1 MCSVSP
7 QVAADASRFSLPLYQ
22 LQELS
27 EKAIDAKARA
37 YCPYSKFRVG
47 AALLT
52 TDGQYIAGAN
62 IENASY
68 PVGTCAERVALV
80 KAVSE
85 GQMNFKALALATDIS
100 PPGPPSPHQQNTY
113 SNPFVV
119 PKPHH
124 QNSELILL
132 SICSLPLR
140 HVPSIVRSPP
150 SFPQL
155 TPGIFTSPSDLNYSI
170 REFCPLTLPIF
181 MHGKDGNYVVKT
193 LQELLPM
200 SFGPED
206 LKPGP
211 GPRSE
216 SQLADNDVEVKR
228 GDNGGAGA
236 ELMAAETNI

>member
-1 MCSVSP
+1 MVLSP
-7 QVAADASRFSLPLYQ
+7 RLTRNVVRGISLAYNRLYEYDVTS
-22 LQELS
+22 LHTNS
-27 EKAIDAKARA
+27 T
-37 YCPYSKFRVG
+37 G
-47 AALLT
+47 A
-52 TDGQYIAGAN
+52 Q
-62 IENASY
+62 
-68 PVGTCAERVALV
+68 
-80 KAVSE
+80 SE

-193 LQELLPM
+193 LQEVRLPL
-200 SFGPED
+200 SPLSSPLFPIH
-206 LKPGP
+206 PNP
-211 GPRSE
+211 P
-216 SQLADNDVEVKR
+216 
-228 GDNGGAGA
+228 
-236 ELMAAETNI
+236 LMADTQVRY